1 MANDSTNQIV
11 VLNGTGQPLNFLGT
25 VNGSNQ
31 VTFQYTIRTNGDQVG
46 LSNPLPVY
54 SKPAPLTLVPLAV
67 STVTTGG
74 TAVTALSAGQRT
86 AGGWIQNPIGATQ
99 NLGINEI
106 GTASGTTSSGNT
118 TFITPGQTYMLAP
131 SANAVSVISSDSSH
145 AFSGMG
151 WQ

>member
-1 MANDSTNQIV
+1 MADDAQTTV
-11 VLNGTGQPLNFLGT
+11 TVLSGTGAPLPFLAT
-25 VNGSNQ
+25 VNGSTQ
-31 VTFQYTIRTNGDQVG
+31 YTFQSTPRVNGAQVDQTN
-46 LSNPLPVY
+46 PMPVLT
-54 SKPAPLTLVPLAV
+54 KAAPLTLVPLAV
-67 STVTTGG
+67 SQVTTGG

-86 AGGWIQNPIGATQ
+86 AGGWIQNPVGATV

-118 TFITPGQTYMLAP
+118 TFITPGQTYVLAP
-131 SANAVSVISSDSSH
+131 SGNAVSVISSDSSH